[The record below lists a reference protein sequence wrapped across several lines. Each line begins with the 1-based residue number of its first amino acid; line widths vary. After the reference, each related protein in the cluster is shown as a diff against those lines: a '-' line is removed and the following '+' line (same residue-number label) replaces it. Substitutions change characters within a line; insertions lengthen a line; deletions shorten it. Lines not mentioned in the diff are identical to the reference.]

1 MSALSMNA
9 AEIKKQLP
17 HCSLCHEM
25 PCEKYFR
32 FHDPDVSEEEVA
44 KMREKQKENIMRRK
58 REYEET

>member
-1 MSALSMNA
+1 
-9 AEIKKQLP
+9 
-17 HCSLCHEM
+17 M